1 MLQIK
6 NVNLNIGNTALLSNI
21 NLSLEQGKIY
31 GILGPNGAGKTTL
44 FKSMLGLTAFS
55 GEILSDG
62 QPVSSRCFGSLI
74 EYPAFYP
81 RLTVEENLKLHAQY
95 LGLKQPNI
103 EAALKQVNL
112 LDARKKLFSQLSL
125 GMRQRL
131 GIARAFLG
139 DVQYLLLD
147 EPTNGLDPMGI
158 KEIRLL
164 LKERLKSPKHCILVS
179 SHNLTEIAAITDV
192 LIFIQGGK
200 IIKIIENNFNE
211 KELEAL
217 YEDIMTSGQKEEA
230 YTDPSSAP
238 GPAFLPVSA
247 TSLPHRGNNTFPA
260 YRSQNIKIHPGCHS
274 FPAGL
279 G

>member
-1 MLQIK
+1 MCESIIELVQLTK
-6 NVNLNIGNTALLSNI
+6 RYGHFTAVDRLDL
-21 NLSLEQGKIY
+21 KIHK
-31 GILGPNGAGKTTL
+31 GEIFGLLGPNGAGKTTL
-44 FKSMLGLTAFS
+44 FKSMLGLTDFS

-74 EYPAFYP
+74 EYPAFYS

-95 LGLKQPNI
+95 LGLKRPNI

-164 LKERLKSPKHCILVS
+164 LKERLKSPQHCILVS
-179 SHNLTEIAAITDV
+179 SHNLTEIAAVTDI
-192 LIFIQGGK
+192 LIFIRGGK
-200 IIKIIENNFNE
+200 IIKIVKNDYNE

-217 YEDIMTSGQKEEA
+217 YEDIMTSGQREDA
-230 YTDPSSAP
+230 
-238 GPAFLPVSA
+238 
-247 TSLPHRGNNTFPA
+247 
-260 YRSQNIKIHPGCHS
+260 
-274 FPAGL
+274 
-279 G
+279 

>member
-6 NVNLNIGNTALLSNI
+6 NASLRVGEALLLSNI
-21 NLSLEQGKIY
+21 DLSFEQGKIY

-62 QPVSSRCFGSLI
+62 KPVSCRQFGSLI

-81 RLTVEENLKLHAQY
+81 RLTVEENLRLHARY
-95 LGLKQPNI
+95 LGLRQPDLN
-103 EAALKQVNL
+103 AALEQVNL
-112 LDARKKLFSQLSL
+112 LDARTKLFSQLSL

-139 DVQYLLLD
+139 SAKCLLLD

-164 LKERLKSPKHCILVS
+164 LKDRLKSPARCILVS
-179 SHNLTEIAAITDV
+179 SHNLTEIAAITDHLV
-192 LIFIQGGK
+192 FLRGGK
-200 IIKIIENNFNE
+200 VVKILENSYNE

-217 YEDIMTSGQKEEA
+217 YETIMTCGEKEEA
-230 YTDPSSAP
+230 
-238 GPAFLPVSA
+238 
-247 TSLPHRGNNTFPA
+247 
-260 YRSQNIKIHPGCHS
+260 
-274 FPAGL
+274 
-279 G
+279 

>member
-6 NVNLNIGNTALLSNI
+6 NGSLRVGESLLLDNI

-44 FKSMLGLTAFS
+44 FKSMLGLTTFS
-55 GEILSDG
+55 GKILSDG
-62 QPVSSRCFGSLI
+62 KPASCHEFGSLI

-81 RLTVEENLKLHAQY
+81 KLTVEENLRLHAQY
-95 LGLKQPNI
+95 LRLRRPDLN
-103 EAALKQVNL
+103 AALEQVNL
-112 LDARKKLFSQLSL
+112 LDARTKLFSQLSL

-139 DVQYLLLD
+139 DAKKYLLLD

-164 LKERLKSPKHCILVS
+164 LKDRLKSPARCILVS
-179 SHNLTEIAAITDV
+179 SHNLTEIAAITDC
-192 LIFIQGGK
+192 LIFIRGGK
-200 IIKIIENNFNE
+200 VVRILENDYDE

-217 YEDIMTSGQKEEA
+217 YENIMTSGEKEEA
-230 YTDPSSAP
+230 
-238 GPAFLPVSA
+238 
-247 TSLPHRGNNTFPA
+247 
-260 YRSQNIKIHPGCHS
+260 
-274 FPAGL
+274 
-279 G
+279 

>member
-6 NVNLNIGNTALLSNI
+6 NASLRVGEALLLSNI
-21 NLSLEQGKIY
+21 DLSFEQGKIY

-62 QPVSSRCFGSLI
+62 KPVSCRQFGSLI

-81 RLTVEENLKLHAQY
+81 RLTVEENLRLHARY
-95 LGLKQPNI
+95 LGLQQPDLN
-103 EAALKQVNL
+103 AALEQVNL
-112 LDARKKLFSQLSL
+112 LDARTKLFSQLSL

-139 DVQYLLLD
+139 SAKYLLLD

-164 LKERLKSPKHCILVS
+164 LKDRLKSPARCILVS
-179 SHNLTEIAAITDV
+179 SHNLTEIAAITDHLV
-192 LIFIQGGK
+192 FLRGGK
-200 IIKIIENNFNE
+200 VVKILENSYNE

-217 YEDIMTSGQKEEA
+217 YETIMTCGEKEEA
-230 YTDPSSAP
+230 
-238 GPAFLPVSA
+238 
-247 TSLPHRGNNTFPA
+247 
-260 YRSQNIKIHPGCHS
+260 
-274 FPAGL
+274 
-279 G
+279 